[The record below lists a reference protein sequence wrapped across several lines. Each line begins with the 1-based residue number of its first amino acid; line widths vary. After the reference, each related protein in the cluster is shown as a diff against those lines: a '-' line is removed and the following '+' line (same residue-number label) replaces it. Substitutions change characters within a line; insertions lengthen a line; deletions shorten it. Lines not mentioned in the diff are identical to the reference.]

1 MRIDEI
7 IATATEP
14 TFSFEFFPP
23 KSEEGEAN
31 LRAALA
37 ELATYLPSFVSI
49 TYGAGGSTRER
60 TVELVKWMKNDL
72 RLEAMAHLTCVGATV
87 DELRAVLRD
96 LRAGGI
102 ENVIALRGDA
112 PAGETEWRAVEGGL
126 RYGSELA
133 KLIADEF
140 DFCIAGACY
149 PETHP
154 QALSREDDLLRAK
167 EKVDAGA
174 RVLITN
180 LFFEN
185 RAYFD
190 FVRAARELGIDVPI
204 VPGIMPVTNVAQ
216 IKRISSLS
224 GATMPAALVAALESR
239 ADRPEAVVELGVA
252 YATLQCADLLANG
265 APGIH
270 FYTLNRSPATSAIV
284 SALRLLRPW
293 ERNMVTA

>member
-1 MRIDEI
+1 
-7 IATATEP
+7 
-14 TFSFEFFPP
+14 
-23 KSEEGEAN
+23 
-31 LRAALA
+31 
-37 ELATYLPSFVSI
+37 VSI
-49 TYGAGGSTRER
+49 TYGAGGSTRAR

-102 ENVIALRGDA
+102 ENVIALRGDP

-154 QALSREDDLLRAK
+154 QASSREDDLLRAK

-293 ERNMVTA
+293 ERTMVTA